1 MGLRR
6 ESNAIGIVAAIMS
19 ADEIQT
25 LWPPLQAFRIY
36 RRYKGREDEIHEL
49 AQVE

>member
-1 MGLRR
+1 MHR
-6 ESNAIGIVAAIMS
+6 ESNAIGIVAAIMN

-25 LWPPLQAFRIY
+25 YWPPLQAVRIY
-36 RRYKGREDEIHEL
+36 RRYKGREEGMHEL